1 MKSTSRLDLRLFVLS
16 GMQRFHALI
25 HGMQNLLEK
34 LLLAFLAVADS
45 GGGGLCDCARDSVAI
60 IEVNHYVNSC
70 GEVQLD
76 QIIFWDFSPGL
87 GCYVVRDWRTCKHYS
102 QVPYRTPDGRFQACW
117 RDSRDSGNA
126 MRIVSAG
133 HVMETWTDFD
143 PETANQEKVERNLRV
158 GLSPV
163 KPRKRVK
170 P

>member
-1 MKSTSRLDLRLFVLS
+1 MERPLRTWRHARSFLS
-16 GMQRFHALI
+16 GDLAL
-25 HGMQNLLEK
+25 K
-34 LLLAFLAVADS
+34 VLAIIAAMLCCTMLYGAEGALAHD
-45 GGGGLCDCARDSVAI
+45 GWRDRCAHDSVDM
-60 IEVNHYVNSC
+60 IEVNHYLNCS

-117 RDSRDSGNA
+117 RDSRDQNA